1 MSETPRP
8 AELGET
14 ERAYWRANER
24 LIKGLLAIW
33 AIVGLGCGV
42 LFVEPLNRLHVGTV
56 PLGFWMA
63 QQGSIDVFVLL
74 IFYYAWRMD
83 QLDRQYDVG

>member
-8 AELGET
+8 ATQGAS

-33 AIVGLGCGV
+33 AVVGLGCGV
-42 LFVEPLNRLHVGTV
+42 LFVEQLNRLQIGTV
-56 PLGFWMA
+56 PLGFWIA

-83 QLDRQYDVG
+83 KLDRQYDVG